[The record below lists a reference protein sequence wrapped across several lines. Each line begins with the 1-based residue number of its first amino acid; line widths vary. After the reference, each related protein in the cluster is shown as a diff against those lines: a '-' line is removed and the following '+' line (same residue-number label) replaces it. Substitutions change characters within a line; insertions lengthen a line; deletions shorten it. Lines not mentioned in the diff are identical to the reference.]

1 MNYKN
6 YYDFRMKTRVLD
18 FIKNKA
24 FVAVTLWG
32 HGRVGKT
39 ATVQSVIDDL
49 PNQSSSRFDYIVFTS
64 AKDRPFN
71 VITGDIE
78 VINDNLDNFD
88 LMIKKINAVLGNKE
102 KVDVSFITNSER
114 KILLIID
121 DFETFSTD
129 EKLKIQGFINQLDV
143 NKHKVLITT
152 RANLIVGE
160 EIPTKEKT
168 ICFLRPI
175 FSAAY

>member
-1 MNYKN
+1 M
-6 YYDFRMKTRVLD
+6 
-18 FIKNKA
+18 
-24 FVAVTLWG
+24 
-32 HGRVGKT
+32 
-39 ATVQSVIDDL
+39 
-49 PNQSSSRFDYIVFTS
+49 
-64 AKDRPFN
+64 
-71 VITGDIE
+71 
-78 VINDNLDNFD
+78 INDNLDNFD